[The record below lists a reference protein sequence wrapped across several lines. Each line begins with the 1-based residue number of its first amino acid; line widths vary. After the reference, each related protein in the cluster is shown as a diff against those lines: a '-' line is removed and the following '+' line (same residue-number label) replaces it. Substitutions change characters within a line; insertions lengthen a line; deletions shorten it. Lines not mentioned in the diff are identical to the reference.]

1 MSPDKAARWL
11 IMSSYLYY
19 QRNTNVLDDGE
30 YDDLSNYVADSFD
43 ELSEQLQWQLES
55 AEAIRATGNGIK
67 ITKMGESAAIAWHEE
82 MKGEL
87 PEGSYP
93 IPHKQW
99 KKDKRFKCHYSIIG
113 G

>member
-30 YDDLSNYVADSFD
+30 YDELSTYVADNFD
-43 ELSEQLQWQLES
+43 DISEQLQWQLES
-55 AEAIRATGNGIK
+55 AEAIRATGNGVK
-67 ITKMGESAAIAWHEE
+67 ITKMGEASAIAWHENNVG
-82 MKGEL
+82 KL
-87 PEGSYP
+87 PEGSIP
-93 IPHKQW
+93 IPYKDW
-99 KKDKRFKCHYSIIG
+99 KKDKKFKCQYYVIG